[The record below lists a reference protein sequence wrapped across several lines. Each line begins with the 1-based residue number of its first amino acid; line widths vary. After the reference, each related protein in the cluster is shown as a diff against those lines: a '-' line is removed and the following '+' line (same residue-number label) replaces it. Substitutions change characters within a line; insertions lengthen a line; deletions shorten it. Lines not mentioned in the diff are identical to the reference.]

1 MRTPCTL
8 PLDPPL
14 LSLVIARR
22 AARTRYGEPAH
33 RLPMNDQLAL
43 FLDGGVVIFT
53 RSYSQANHTLNTL
66 NSSYEPGYATLKGN
80 TSKVFI
86 SSISIV

>member
-1 MRTPCTL
+1 
-8 PLDPPL
+8 
-14 LSLVIARR
+14 
-22 AARTRYGEPAH
+22 
-33 RLPMNDQLAL
+33 MNDQLAL

-86 SSISIV
+86 FISVLCNQDQCFHFSGSLITGIQTGMVHWTKTRLGE